1 MIEKIITFSAKNR
14 NLIIILF
21 IVLIIWGIYSLKNL
35 PIDAVP
41 DLSDVQV
48 IIYTEWPGQSPTII
62 EEQLT
67 YPIVSSL
74 ISSPKVKDVR
84 GFSAL
89 GYSLIYVIFED
100 NTDIYWARSRVLEY
114 MNSVKLPSSVKPTLG
129 PDATSVGWIY
139 QYALY
144 DESGQNNLA
153 DLRTIQDWYVKYA
166 LLEVDGVAEVASIGG
181 FVKEYQIQV
190 DPEKLFTYNITM
202 KDLIDRV
209 VKSNRETGGRV
220 LEVSGREFMI
230 RSNSYVNGIKD
241 LEKIV
246 VSTDKSGVP
255 VLLKS
260 VASVQLGS
268 AMRRGIADL
277 NGSGEAVGG
286 IVVMRY
292 NENAYEVIKNVKKKL
307 AEIKNNL
314 PEGVNIE
321 TVYDRSNLIKRA
333 IDTINSKLI
342 EESIIVLLVC
352 LFFLFH
358 FRSTFV
364 IIIMLPTSIIIS
376 LIFFK
381 LFNITSNIM
390 SLGGIAIAIG
400 TMVDAAI
407 VMVENAHKSLEGENS
422 KNRREIII
430 KAACYVGRPIFF
442 SLLVITVSF
451 IPIFSLTGQE
461 GKMFKP
467 LAYTKTFSMLTASFV
482 SITLV
487 PVLMTFLLKGKIIKE
502 SQNPISKF
510 SIFLY
515 KPIIELALKF
525 RYLFLLIAIISIL
538 ISIPIYLKLGS
549 EFMPALD
556 EGDIF
561 YMPTTLPGIS
571 ASEAKK
577 SLRLQDE
584 LIKSV
589 FEVETVFG
597 KVGRA
602 DTATDPAPLSMAET
616 VIKLKPKSQWRKG
629 YSIDRIISEL
639 NEKVQIPGWANSWTM
654 PIKARLDMLSTG
666 MKTAVGIKIYGDD
679 PATLEQLGMELERII
694 LPIKGTRSVFAERTN
709 QGYYLIIKPDRL
721 KLARNGMTIEDVNL
735 IVESALGAKEITTT
749 VEGRERYPV
758 TIRYAK
764 SFREDIEDI
773 RNILV
778 PNINNKLQLPLSEVA
793 DIYYEKGPDMLRDE
807 NGMLVSY
814 VYIDLDS
821 GVDIGTYVKRL
832 KDALVDK
839 LNLPTNYRYKISGQ
853 YEYMQKAKER
863 LKFII
868 PLTLFLIFML
878 FYFNFKNITDT
889 LIIMLAIPF
898 ALTGSFWY
906 LYYLN
911 FNISVAVWVGI
922 IALAGVAAETGAIM
936 LVYLNEAF
944 ENRVSSSGITNDK
957 ELRDVIIEGS
967 TLRVRPKLMTVFT
980 LIFGLLPIL
989 WSNETGADV
998 VKRIAAPMIGGT
1010 VSSIILTLVII
1021 PVIYYL
1027 IKKHQL
1033 KLKNKN

>member
-21 IVLIIWGIYSLKNL
+21 IVLIIWGIYSIKNL

-48 IIYTEWPGQSPTII
+48 IIYTEWPGQSPTVI

-67 YPIVSSL
+67 YPIVSTL
-74 ISSPKVKDVR
+74 ISAPKVRDVR

-89 GYSLIYVIFED
+89 NYSLIYVIFED

-114 MNSVKLPSSVKPTLG
+114 MNSVKLPSGVKPTLG

-153 DLRTIQDWYVKYA
+153 DLRTIQDWYVKYD

-190 DPEKLFTYNITM
+190 DPEKLFTFKITM

-246 VSTDKSGVP
+246 VSTDKSGIP

-268 AMRRGIADL
+268 GMRRGIADL

-352 LFFLFH
+352 LLFLFH
-358 FRSTFV
+358 IRSTFV

-376 LIFFK
+376 FILFK

-422 KNRREIII
+422 RNRREIII

-461 GKMFKP
+461 GRMFKP
-467 LAYTKTFSMLTASFV
+467 LAYTKTFSMLIASFV

-502 SQNPISKF
+502 SQNPISRF

-616 VIKLKPKSQWRKG
+616 VIKLKPKSQWREG
-629 YSIDRIISEL
+629 YSIDKIISEL
-639 NEKVQIPGWANSWTM
+639 NEKVQIPGWSNSWTM

-666 MKTAVGIKIYGDD
+666 MKTPVGIKIYGDD

-778 PNINNKLQLPLSEVA
+778 PNINNKLQLPLSEIA

-832 KDALVDK
+832 KGALVDK
-839 LNLPTNYRYKISGQ
+839 FNLPENYRYKISGQ
-853 YEYMQKAKER
+853 YENMQKAKER

-889 LIIMLAIPF
+889 LIIMFSIPF

-911 FNISVAVWVGI
+911 FNMSVAVWVGI

-944 ENRVSSSGITNDK
+944 ENRLSSSGITNDI

-967 TLRVRPKLMTVFT
+967 VLRVRPKLMTVFT

-1033 KLKNKN
+1033 NKKEL